1 VTKKTKDQTNLG
13 YALLIYMSMMVALIT
28 LIPFEF
34 RMPERFHITWST
46 NFTDL
51 VTNIFLFVPIGF
63 LLRLTRLKDADFLC
77 LQPLVLGL
85 LLSFAVE
92 SAQVFIPGR
101 YPQVI
106 DVITNGFGAWLGAI
120 IFALLKNGLN
130 EERVGRLFAPELP
143 LVGLVYLLIPL
154 MWLNGL
160 ATGEEE
166 GRLWLLLLLGI
177 IGAGVICSVYINRF
191 KHTGTFGYTKLT
203 VFTTCWFFLCSLPV
217 LINFPIKIVFFGAA
231 VVLVVQILARIVS
244 AGDRHDKRFEIPTIK
259 KVLPLYMAYL
269 LLVVAWPTTIPAG
282 EWQYKIMFQELVFK
296 ERIVLTFRFIEFIAA
311 FTLMGYMI
319 AEMRGRKNE
328 AVDRTLG
335 WTFLIAVAAAIFT
348 EVLKTYPAL
357 NDLDILS
364 IIIIISACLYGAVI
378 YRLQLAAIERL
389 DL

>member
-1 VTKKTKDQTNLG
+1 
-13 YALLIYMSMMVALIT
+13 M
-28 LIPFEF
+28 
-34 RMPERFHITWST
+34 
-46 NFTDL
+46 
-51 VTNIFLFVPIGF
+51 
-63 LLRLTRLKDADFLC
+63 
-77 LQPLVLGL
+77 
-85 LLSFAVE
+85 SFAVE

-143 LVGLVYLLIPL
+143 LVGLIYLLIPL

-203 VFTTCWFFLCSLPV
+203 VFTMCWFFLCSLPV